1 MANYFY
7 VNNSSHLPRGGRRY
21 FSRSVVILPPLVFN
35 FIPAPTG
42 CTFSIILLNEML
54 LWSRFQMVFTVSSL
68 CKQPLFH
75 NSYKTIFM
83 TSSVQ
88 ATPDWLTAIT
98 FNNDGLIPAIA
109 QDHKSGRIL
118 MMAWMNAE
126 ALQLTA
132 QTQTAVYYSRS
143 RAKLWHKGETS
154 GHTQQ
159 VHDIRLDCDA
169 DVIVLSV
176 TQVGGIACHTG
187 RESCFYQRL
196 DLSGSNPK
204 WQTVD
209 AVLKDPSDIYNTAKL
224 TEVSD
229 TIVKAA
235 TNSTTN
241 VAESSKAPPSILQQL
256 DQVLIERKQADSDS
270 SYVASLYAKGLN
282 KILEKVGEEATES
295 IIAAKDF
302 ANSNEQA
309 DKADYDAARDELIYE
324 VADVWFH
331 TLVGLAWFDIESDAV
346 LNELG
351 RRFGLSGIDEKAAR

>member
-1 MANYFY
+1 
-7 VNNSSHLPRGGRRY
+7 
-21 FSRSVVILPPLVFN
+21 
-35 FIPAPTG
+35 
-42 CTFSIILLNEML
+42 
-54 LWSRFQMVFTVSSL
+54 
-68 CKQPLFH
+68 
-75 NSYKTIFM
+75 
-83 TSSVQ
+83 
-88 ATPDWLTAIT
+88 
-98 FNNDGLIPAIA
+98 
-109 QDHKSGRIL
+109 

-132 QTQTAVYYSRS
+132 QTQTAVYFSRS
-143 RAKLWHKGETS
+143 RAKLWHKGESS
-154 GHTQQ
+154 GHTQT

-176 TQVGGIACHTG
+176 TQAGGIACHTG

-196 DLSGSNPK
+196 DLSGQTPE

-209 AVLKDPSDIYNTAKL
+209 KVLKDPADIYHSHEST
-224 TEVSD
+224 SD
-229 TIVKAA
+229 TYETENTGANTDSDTVQAQPDIAQAQVDKA
-235 TNSTTN
+235 S
-241 VAESSKAPPSILQQL
+241 VLQQL
-256 DQVLIERKQADSDS
+256 DSVLAERKKADADS

-282 KILEKVGEEATES
+282 KILEKVGEESTES

-302 ANSNEQA
+302 ANCDEST
-309 DKADYDAARDELIYE
+309 DKASYDEARHELIYE